1 MQRTLTQEFIK
12 GITTENPIFRLVLGL
27 CPALAVTTSLVNG
40 FGMGIATTFTLVC
53 TNAMISLIKGITP
66 PKLRIPIY
74 IVVFA
79 TFVSILEMLMRVY
92 TPGLYKALGIFIPLI
107 AVNCIIFARA
117 EMFASKN
124 SIGRSILDG
133 LGAGLGFTLGLSI
146 LATIREILGDGKLLG
161 YPVMGQAYEPILL
174 MALPA
179 GGFFVL
185 GFLIAA
191 LKLNSLR
198 IEAKK
203 RTQTIIPNP

>member
-1 MQRTLTQEFIK
+1 MERTLTQEFIK
-12 GITTENPIFRLVLGL
+12 GITSENPIFRLVLGL
-27 CPALAVTTSLVNG
+27 CPALAVTTSLING
-40 FGMGIATTFTLVC
+40 VGMGIATTFVLVC
-53 TNAMISLIKGITP
+53 TNTLISLLKGITP
-66 PKLRIPIY
+66 AKIRIPVY

-79 TFVSILEMLMRVY
+79 TSVSILEMLMRVY

-117 EMFASKN
+117 EAFASKN
-124 SIGRSILDG
+124 SVGRSVLDG
-133 LGAGLGFTLGLSI
+133 LGSGLGFTLALSI
-146 LATIREILGDGKLLG
+146 LAAIREILGDGKLLG
-161 YPVMGQAYEPILL
+161 YPVMGQAYEPVLL

-191 LKLNSLR
+191 LKLNSIR

-203 RTQTIIPNP
+203 RMQTVPNP

>member
-185 GFLIAA
+185 GFLIAV

>member
-1 MQRTLTQEFIK
+1 MERTPTQEFIK
-12 GITTENPIFRLVLGL
+12 GITSENPIFRLVLGL
-27 CPALAVTTSLVNG
+27 CPALAVTTSLING
-40 FGMGIATTFTLVC
+40 VGMGIATTFVLVC
-53 TNAMISLIKGITP
+53 TNTLISLLKGITP
-66 PKLRIPIY
+66 AKIRIPVY

-79 TFVSILEMLMRVY
+79 TSVSILEMLMRVY

-117 EMFASKN
+117 EAFASKN
-124 SIGRSILDG
+124 SVGRSVLDG
-133 LGAGLGFTLGLSI
+133 LGSGLGFTLALSI
-146 LATIREILGDGKLLG
+146 LAAIREILGDGKLLG
-161 YPVMGQAYEPILL
+161 YPVMGQAYEPVLL

-191 LKLNSLR
+191 LKLNSIR

-203 RTQTIIPNP
+203 RMQTVPNP